1 MEMAKSL
8 TVVYPC
14 LSDPVNKHVSE
25 IIKLLFQSGFIAD
38 IHTF

>member
-1 MEMAKSL
+1 MAKSL

-14 LSDPVNKHVSE
+14 LSDLVNKNLSE
-25 IIKLLFQSGFIAD
+25 IIKLFCESDFIVI